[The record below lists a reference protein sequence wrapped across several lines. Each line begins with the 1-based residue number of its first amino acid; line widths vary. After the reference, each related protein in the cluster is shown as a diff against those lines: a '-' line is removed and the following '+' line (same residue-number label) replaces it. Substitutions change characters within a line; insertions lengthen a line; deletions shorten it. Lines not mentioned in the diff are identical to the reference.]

1 MVDNKENYKFHLG
14 VKGFGRTFTL
24 HKVKELSRFI
34 IILVV
39 SK

>member
-1 MVDNKENYKFHLG
+1 MVDSKENYKFHLG
-14 VKGFGRTFTL
+14 VKMLRKTFTL
-24 HKVKELSRFI
+24 CKVKELSRFI

>member
-1 MVDNKENYKFHLG
+1 MVYSKKNYKFHLG
-14 VKGFGRTFTL
+14 AKGLRKTFTFC
-24 HKVKELSRFI
+24 KVKELNRFI